1 MNILHL
7 STYLQGGAGKVV
19 LDLAKKSKEKGMLVE
34 VGYTKMSVKGYC
46 NYPKHLNA
54 LRKAKINQIELPTT
68 FDRTPLKIIDSAK
81 LLLER
86 FRKIPFDLI
95 HCHAANPSRI
105 ALEFRKLANLE
116 IPVIQ
121 TMHGWGIY
129 KTPAQEIEDIETLNK
144 LDHVVSISKSSDS
157 LLRKKGLINPR
168 TSIIYNGIEEFQYT
182 NEFSDDKDLSDLR
195 RLKKTGHFIV
205 GIVGTIDERKNQK
218 LVLNAIRQ
226 LPPDLKIKFYFV
238 GEGEIKKLSN
248 FANGCGISELVH
260 FTGYNKNAREFI
272 WAFDL
277 LICSSKSEGGPPIC
291 LMEAFASKTP
301 VLASDTPE
309 HIEAVKNQCTGF
321 TFRSMDE
328 KDLAEKIIKIHNTR
342 KFEKIE
348 EKAYQFFREHFL
360 FSKTFSSY
368 DLLFQRLIS

>member
-1 MNILHL
+1 
-7 STYLQGGAGKVV
+7 
-19 LDLAKKSKEKGMLVE
+19 
-34 VGYTKMSVKGYC
+34 MSVKGYC

>member
-1 MNILHL
+1 LNILHL